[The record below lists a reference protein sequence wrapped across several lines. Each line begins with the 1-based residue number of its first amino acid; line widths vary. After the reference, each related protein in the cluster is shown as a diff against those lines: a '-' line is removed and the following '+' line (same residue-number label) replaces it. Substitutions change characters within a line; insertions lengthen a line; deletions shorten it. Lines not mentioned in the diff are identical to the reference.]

1 MKGIKRFLWL
11 LPISFFLVFSACDS
25 GVGFNNGSS
34 DTPSVEDSG
43 DKNKNPEIEDSD
55 DKNKNPEIEDS
66 SENDN
71 KNLVSENSVSA
82 SVTKSKKFE
91 FKTNISG
98 NVGDVIKFS
107 MKLRGASIFK
117 QTGFQSK
124 TLDNEKWH
132 DGLWE
137 DNGILDGTE
146 TTFEVTAQSD
156 FSNIEWKVFIQEVV
170 SDSKDTSEVT
180 LYDITIENTSN
191 NSGFSDESE
200 NESDNESENES
211 DNETDNELDN
221 ETNEDS
227 EVDENVKFESDDV
240 FSSERTFD
248 FISDMQIGW
257 NLGNALDANN
267 NGVSSETAWG
277 NPKITQTLLTKVKK
291 AGFQVVRIPITWLG
305 HIENAPNYTIEESFL
320 NRVSEVVGYA
330 KNAGLKAIINIHHD
344 GADSA
349 HWLNIKDAATN
360 SSTNTAIKNQLYS
373 MWTQIAQKFPNSED
387 YLIFETMNE
396 IHDGEWGWGANRND
410 GGKQY
415 NTLNEWNQICVNAI
429 RNTGAKNFISI
440 PGYVTDPTLTM
451 EYLVL
456 PNDELNK
463 LFVTVHFYEPNAFTL
478 EAIVPK
484 WGKTVP
490 ESELK
495 YDNPYGEG
503 TLTLSG
509 EDAIDSMYKKLYEKY
524 IQNGIPVLVSECGA
538 THQSG
543 YENYRRYYTE
553 YMVKSAHNNGLIP
566 ILWDNGASGSGRESS
581 GLFNRSNGEIYS
593 HAKTIVEA
601 AIKAATTEY
610 TEIELP

>member
-11 LPISFFLVFSACDS
+11 LLISFFLVFSACDS
-25 GVGFNNGSS
+25 GGGFNNGSS
-34 DTPSVEDSG
+34 DTPAVDDSG
-43 DKNKNPEIEDSD
+43 DKNKKPEVD
-55 DKNKNPEIEDS
+55 DS
-66 SENDN
+66 SENGN
-71 KNLVSENSVSA
+71 KNLVSEKSVSA
-82 SVTKSKKFE
+82 SVTKSKSFE

-98 NVGDVIKFS
+98 NAGDVIKFS
-107 MKLRGASIFK
+107 MKLNGASIFK

-132 DGLWE
+132 DGLWK

-146 TTFEVTAQSD
+146 TTFKVTAQAD
-156 FSNIEWKVFIQEVV
+156 FSNIEWKVFVQQVV
-170 SDSKDTSEVT
+170 SESKDTSEVT
-180 LYDITIENTSN
+180 LYDITIENSSKK
-191 NSGFSDESE
+191 SGSLDESE
-200 NESDNESENES
+200 NESNNESDNES
-211 DNETDNELDN
+211 DNETDNESNNESNNETDN
-221 ETNEDS
+221 ESNEDS
-227 EVDENVKFESDDV
+227 EVDENIKFESDDV
-240 FSSERTFD
+240 FTSERTFD

-277 NPKITQTLLTKVKK
+277 NPKITQTLLTKVKE

-305 HIENAPNYTIEESFL
+305 HIGNAPNYTIEESFL

-396 IHDGEWGWGANRND
+396 IHDGGWGWGTNRND

-415 NTLNEWNQICVNAI
+415 NTLNEWNKICVNAI

-451 EYLVL
+451 NYLVL
-456 PNDELNK
+456 PTDELNK
-463 LFVTVHFYEPNAFTL
+463 LFVTVHFYEPDAFTL
-478 EAIVPK
+478 KAIVPK

-495 YDNPYGEG
+495 YDNPYDEG

-509 EDAIDSMYKKLYEKY
+509 EEAIDSMYKKLNTKY
-524 IQNGIPVLVSECGA
+524 IKNGIPVLVSECGA
-538 THQSG
+538 THQAG

-553 YMVKSAHNNGLIP
+553 YMVKSAHNNGLVP
-566 ILWDNGASGSGRESS
+566 ILWDNGSSGSGSESS
-581 GLFNRSNGEIYS
+581 GLFNRDNGKIYS
-593 HAKTIVEA
+593 HAKTIVDA

-610 TEIELP
+610 SEIELP

>member
-34 DTPSVEDSG
+34 DTPSVE
-43 DKNKNPEIEDSD
+43 NSD

-82 SVTKSKKFE
+82 SVTKSKPFE

-98 NVGDVIKFS
+98 NAGDVIKFS

-124 TLDNEKWH
+124 TLDNERWH
-132 DGLWE
+132 DGLWK

-156 FSNIEWKVFIQEVV
+156 FSNIEWKVFIQQVV

-200 NESDNESENES
+200 NESNNES
-211 DNETDNELDN
+211 DNETDNESNNETDN
-221 ETNEDS
+221 ESNEDS
-227 EVDENVKFESDDV
+227 EVDENIKFESDDV
-240 FSSERTFD
+240 FTSERTFD

-277 NPKITQTLLTKVKK
+277 NPTITQTLFTKVKE

-305 HIENAPNYTIEESFL
+305 HIGNAPNYTIEESFL

-360 SSTNTAIKNQLYS
+360 STINTAVKNQLYS

-396 IHDGEWGWGANRND
+396 IHDGKWGWGDNRND

-440 PGYVTDPTLTM
+440 PGYVTNPTLTM
-451 EYLVL
+451 EHLVL
-456 PNDELNK
+456 PTDELNK

-478 EAIVPK
+478 KAIVPK

-553 YMVKSAHNNGLIP
+553 YMVKSAHDNELIP
-566 ILWDNGASGSGRESS
+566 ILWDNGVSGSGSESS

>member
-11 LPISFFLVFSACDS
+11 LLISFFLVFSACDS
-25 GVGFNNGSS
+25 GVGGNEDQNSYNAIFKEEILFDFSS
-34 DTPSVEDSG
+34 DD
-43 DKNKNPEIEDSD
+43 IF
-55 DKNKNPEIEDS
+55 
-66 SENDN
+66 
-71 KNLVSENSVSA
+71 
-82 SVTKSKKFE
+82 SK
-91 FKTNISG
+91 
-98 NVGDVIKFS
+98 
-107 MKLRGASIFK
+107 
-117 QTGFQSK
+117 
-124 TLDNEKWH
+124 
-132 DGLWE
+132 
-137 DNGILDGTE
+137 
-146 TTFEVTAQSD
+146 
-156 FSNIEWKVFIQEVV
+156 
-170 SDSKDTSEVT
+170 
-180 LYDITIENTSN
+180 
-191 NSGFSDESE
+191 
-200 NESDNESENES
+200 
-211 DNETDNELDN
+211 
-221 ETNEDS
+221 
-227 EVDENVKFESDDV
+227 
-240 FSSERTFD
+240 ERTFD

-267 NGVSSETAWG
+267 NGISSETAWG
-277 NPKITQTLLTKVKK
+277 NPKITQTLLTKVKE

-305 HIENAPNYTIEESFL
+305 HIGNAPNYTIEESFL

-360 SSTNTAIKNQLYS
+360 STTNTAVKNQLYS

-396 IHDGEWGWGANRND
+396 IHDGGWGWGTNRND

-415 NTLNEWNQICVNAI
+415 NTLNEWNKICVNAI

-451 EYLVL
+451 EHLVL
-456 PNDELNK
+456 PNDELHK

-495 YDNPYGEG
+495 YNNPYGEG
-503 TLTLSG
+503 IVTLSG
-509 EDAIDSMYKKLYEKY
+509 EDVIDSMYKKLYEKY
-524 IQNGIPVLVSECGA
+524 IKNGIPVLVSECGA
-538 THQSG
+538 THQAG

-553 YMVKSAHNNGLIP
+553 YMVKSAHNNGLVP

-581 GLFNRSNGEIYS
+581 GLFNRGNGEIYS
-593 HAKTIVEA
+593 HAKTIVDA

-610 TEIELP
+610 SEIELP

>member
-11 LPISFFLVFSACDS
+11 LLISFFLVFSACDS
-25 GVGFNNGSS
+25 GVGGNKGSS
-34 DTPSVEDSG
+34 DDDLSSGAVKVVTVEQRKSIPLNDSF
-43 DKNKNPEIEDSD
+43 
-55 DKNKNPEIEDS
+55 
-66 SENDN
+66 
-71 KNLVSENSVSA
+71 
-82 SVTKSKKFE
+82 T
-91 FKTNISG
+91 
-98 NVGDVIKFS
+98 
-107 MKLRGASIFK
+107 
-117 QTGFQSK
+117 
-124 TLDNEKWH
+124 
-132 DGLWE
+132 
-137 DNGILDGTE
+137 
-146 TTFEVTAQSD
+146 
-156 FSNIEWKVFIQEVV
+156 
-170 SDSKDTSEVT
+170 
-180 LYDITIENTSN
+180 
-191 NSGFSDESE
+191 
-200 NESDNESENES
+200 
-211 DNETDNELDN
+211 
-221 ETNEDS
+221 
-227 EVDENVKFESDDV
+227 
-240 FSSERTFD
+240 

-277 NPKITQTLLTKVKK
+277 NPKITQTLLTKVKE

-305 HIENAPNYTIEESFL
+305 HIGNAPNYTIEESFL

-360 SSTNTAIKNQLYS
+360 SSTNTAVKNQLYS

-396 IHDGEWGWGANRND
+396 IHDGGWGWGWGDNRND

-440 PGYVTDPTLTM
+440 PGYVTNPTLTM
-451 EYLVL
+451 EHLVL
-456 PNDELNK
+456 PTDELNK

-524 IQNGIPVLVSECGA
+524 IKNGIPVLVSECGA

-566 ILWDNGASGSGRESS
+566 ILWDNGASVSGRESS

-593 HAKTIVEA
+593 HAKTIVDA

>member
-34 DTPSVEDSG
+34 DTLSVEDSDIPSVEDSG
-43 DKNKNPEIEDSD
+43 

-82 SVTKSKKFE
+82 SVTKSKPFE

-98 NVGDVIKFS
+98 NAGDVIKFS

-124 TLDNEKWH
+124 TLDNERWH
-132 DGLWE
+132 DGLWK

-156 FSNIEWKVFIQEVV
+156 FSNIEWKVFIQQVV

-200 NESDNESENES
+200 NESNNES
-211 DNETDNELDN
+211 DNETDNESNNETDN
-221 ETNEDS
+221 ESNEDS
-227 EVDENVKFESDDV
+227 EVDENIKFESDDV
-240 FSSERTFD
+240 FTSERTFD

-277 NPKITQTLLTKVKK
+277 NPTITQTLFTKVKE

-305 HIENAPNYTIEESFL
+305 HIGNAPNYTIEESFL

-360 SSTNTAIKNQLYS
+360 SSANTAIKNQLYS

-396 IHDGEWGWGANRND
+396 IHDGKWGWGDNCND
-410 GGKQY
+410 SGKQY
-415 NTLNEWNQICVNAI
+415 NTLNEWNKICVDAI

-440 PGYVTDPTLTM
+440 PGYVTNPTLTM
-451 EYLVL
+451 EHLVL
-456 PNDELNK
+456 PTDELNK
-463 LFVTVHFYEPNAFTL
+463 LFVTVHFYEPNDFTL

-495 YDNPYGEG
+495 YDNPNGEG

-524 IQNGIPVLVSECGA
+524 IKNGIPVLVSECGA
-538 THQSG
+538 THQAG

-553 YMVKSAHNNGLIP
+553 YMVKSAHNNELIP

>member
-11 LPISFFLVFSACDS
+11 LLISFFLVFSACDS
-25 GVGFNNGSS
+25 GVGGNEGSS
-34 DTPSVEDSG
+34 D
-43 DKNKNPEIEDSD
+43 D
-55 DKNKNPEIEDS
+55 DLS
-66 SENDN
+66 SE
-71 KNLVSENSVSA
+71 SVKV
-82 SVTKSKKFE
+82 VTVEQRKS
-91 FKTNISG
+91 IP
-98 NVGDVIKFS
+98 
-107 MKLRGASIFK
+107 L
-117 QTGFQSK
+117 
-124 TLDNEKWH
+124 
-132 DGLWE
+132 
-137 DNGILDGTE
+137 
-146 TTFEVTAQSD
+146 
-156 FSNIEWKVFIQEVV
+156 
-170 SDSKDTSEVT
+170 
-180 LYDITIENTSN
+180 
-191 NSGFSDESE
+191 
-200 NESDNESENES
+200 NESF
-211 DNETDNELDN
+211 T
-221 ETNEDS
+221 
-227 EVDENVKFESDDV
+227 
-240 FSSERTFD
+240 

-277 NPKITQTLLTKVKK
+277 NPKITQTLLTKVKE

-305 HIENAPNYTIEESFL
+305 HIGSAPKYTIEESFL
-320 NRVSEVVGYA
+320 DRVSEVVGYA

-360 SSTNTAIKNQLYS
+360 STINTAVKNQLYS

-396 IHDGEWGWGANRND
+396 IHDGKWGWGANRND

-415 NTLNEWNQICVNAI
+415 NTLNEWNKICVNAI

-451 EYLVL
+451 EHLVL

-495 YDNPYGEG
+495 YDNPYDEG
-503 TLTLSG
+503 TLILSG

-524 IQNGIPVLVSECGA
+524 IKNGIPVLVSECGA

-553 YMVKSAHNNGLIP
+553 YMVKSAHNNGLVP
-566 ILWDNGASGSGRESS
+566 ILWDNGSSGSGRESS
-581 GLFNRSNGEIYS
+581 GLFDRRNGEIYS
-593 HAKTIVEA
+593 HAKTIVDA
-601 AIKAATTEY
+601 AIKAASTEY
-610 TEIELP
+610 SEIELP